1 MSNANSIPPVVS
13 KRNAFTPADEFVE
26 NAIPYLP
33 QEFQHVNFRKWLLE
47 YTERVIRGVAHH
59 FGTAAERGIEQAAN
73 LLCDPE
79 FYVTKRQRRAKWL
92 KAMKDDQAKQE
103 FDRMER
109 KLCPTAEQIAQDI
122 KWAEQQLAYHE
133 EAAEKSRAALVHL
146 RSLNPKNIRLMPKKV
161 Q

>member
-1 MSNANSIPPVVS
+1 MSNATPIPAVVS
-13 KRNAFTPADEFVE
+13 KRNEFTPADEFVE
-26 NAIPYLP
+26 NNLPYLP

-73 LLCDPE
+73 LLCDPD
-79 FYVTKRQRRAKWL
+79 FYETKRQRRAKWR
-92 KAMKDDQAKQE
+92 KDMKDQEAKQE

-122 KWAEQQLAYHE
+122 KWAKQQLAYHE
-133 EAAEKSRAALVHL
+133 DGVEKCSATLAHL
-146 RSLNPKNIRLMPKKV
+146 HSLNPKNIRLMPKSV